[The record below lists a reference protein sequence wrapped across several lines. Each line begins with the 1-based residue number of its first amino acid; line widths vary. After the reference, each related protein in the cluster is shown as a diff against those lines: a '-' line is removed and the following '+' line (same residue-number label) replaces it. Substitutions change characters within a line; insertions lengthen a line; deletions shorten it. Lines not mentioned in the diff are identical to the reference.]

1 MSVEKYWD
9 LYTDFKNNY
18 KESVEYIKDDFEDEP
33 KTFNSISNDDDI
45 LQMYLKD
52 VGRTKKKD

>member
-1 MSVEKYWD
+1 MK
-9 LYTDFKNNY
+9 
-18 KESVEYIKDDFEDEP
+18 KEGEIVSQKC

-52 VGRTKKKD
+52 VGKFRFVIVSGRKEIRKNYSGRKI